1 MLRLFLYLLQC
12 CSYLAPFSDAMCALY
27 EELVK
32 FHVSEELYP
41 ATSAGLNYTFN
52 VSEKGLVLQVNG
64 YNEKLHLLVE
74 SIAHAMVTVG
84 SMLNEEILAT
94 FVKDQ
99 RKSYFNTLIK
109 PRALNR

>member
-1 MLRLFLYLLQC
+1 
-12 CSYLAPFSDAMCALY
+12 MCALY

-41 ATSAGLNYTFN
+41 ATSAGLIYTFS
-52 VSEKGLVLQVNG
+52 VSEKGLILQLEG

-74 SIAHAMVTVG
+74 SIADAMMTVG
-84 SMLNEEILAT
+84 TTLNEEMLAT
-94 FVKDQ
+94 FLKNQ

>member
-1 MLRLFLYLLQC
+1 
-12 CSYLAPFSDAMCALY
+12 MCALY

-52 VSEKGLVLQVNG
+52 VGEKGLILKVDG

-74 SIAHAMVTVG
+74 SIAQAMVTVQ
-84 SMLNEEILAT
+84 STLNENILAT